1 MANLTPLVVFLMHLD
16 WKKNKLHI
24 DSPLLHDEISEM
36 GMHEV
41 VQAAHYAHR
50 MCTDD
55 SKAT

>member
-16 WKKNKLHI
+16 REKNKLHI
-24 DSPLLHDEISEM
+24 DSPLLHDQNSETAM
-36 GMHEV
+36 QEV

-50 MCTDD
+50 MCNDD